1 VLGRE
6 TSFQPVLQVLEV
18 KRLNASAAGS
28 FFPSLS
34 SSLFF
39 FFFFFFFAPA
49 FFFFF
54 FFCPGGNAPASD
66 RYRMMV
72 SDGSNFLQAMLATQL
87 NQLVQDDLI
96 KPRCL
101 VKLDEFICN
110 TVHDRQIA
118 IVLQLSVVGGPCEQI
133 GHPTSIEAAKTAA
146 PAGAANPPAGGQNSY
161 NKPPSAVAPPYQAP
175 PPQQHQ
181 QQQQQQQLVNPSSGN
196 KFQQQGGGGAPQSRP
211 AIAQDQ
217 NIFPLSALNPFQNQR
232 WVVRCRV
239 IHKGDVKT
247 WRNERGEGKLCS
259 VDILDSEGS
268 KMRVTMFNNE
278 VDTFEPQ
285 LQQGKSYFIS
295 KGQIKPANKKFNN
308 LGSDYEMTLDKNS
321 LVESAPDGGEIPLQS
336 FKFVPIAEIANISA
350 DKVID
355 VLGKVIEAGE
365 VTSINTKRG
374 TPLSKRTVTLVDSS
388 MASIEL
394 TLWGK
399 FAETVSVDGILAIQG
414 AKVSDWNAKTIGTSM
429 NGSVESNP
437 DLPEAH
443 KLRVWFEAN
452 QNNMHSITQLTQQGV
467 RPQQEGREGAG
478 GNFKPAQYKT
488 FAQIRDEGLGKR
500 TEPDYFLLNAT
511 VSSIKHDRDV
521 WYHACTTCNK
531 KVVEAAGAGGWVCEK
546 CNSTMQKCAYRYIL
560 RVVACDHTGSQWLN
574 AFNDQGEAI
583 MGISAAQLAELKA
596 SGDDKYEKAFESALF
611 KELSMK
617 CRAKEDSYQGNER
630 VSINVMTVAPLNFAD
645 QIKLLESKIAQ
656 YANLG
661 YRPDPATTG
670 H

>member
-1 VLGRE
+1 
-6 TSFQPVLQVLEV
+6 
-18 KRLNASAAGS
+18 
-28 FFPSLS
+28 
-34 SSLFF
+34 
-39 FFFFFFFAPA
+39 
-49 FFFFF
+49 
-54 FFCPGGNAPASD
+54 
-66 RYRMMV
+66 MV
-72 SDGSNFLQAMLATQL
+72 SDGVNFLQAMLATQL
-87 NQLVQDDLI
+87 NQLVQEEQI

-101 VKLDEFICN
+101 VRLDEFICN

-118 IVLQLSVVGGPCEQI
+118 IVLQLTVTSGPVEQI
-133 GHPTSIEAAKTAA
+133 GQPTAIEAAKPGAAAQPAAQPMAQSNYNKPAAAAA
-146 PAGAANPPAGGQNSY
+146 PAYQPAPAQHYTAPAAA
-161 NKPPSAVAPPYQAP
+161 QAP
-175 PPQQHQ
+175 MHQ
-181 QQQQQQQLVNPSSGN
+181 ANR
-196 KFQQQGGGGAPQSRP
+196 FQQAPAQARP
-211 AIAQDQ
+211 AMGQDQ
-217 NIFPLSALNPFQNQR
+217 NIFPLSALNPFQNSR

-247 WRNERGEGKLCS
+247 WKNERGEGKLMS
-259 VDILDSEGS
+259 IDILDSEGS
-268 KMRVTMFNNE
+268 KMRVTMFNAE
-278 VDTFEPQ
+278 VDMFEPQ
-285 LQQGKSYFIS
+285 LQQGRSYFIS

-321 LVESAPDGGEIPLQS
+321 LVEPAPDGGEIPLQS

-437 DLPEAH
+437 DLPDAH
-443 KLRVWFEAN
+443 KLRVWFDAN
-452 QNNMHSITQLTQQGV
+452 QNNLHSITQLTQQGV
-467 RPQQEGREGAG
+467 RPQVEGREGG

-500 TEPDYFLLNAT
+500 NEPDYFLLNAT

-531 KVVEAAGAGGWVCEK
+531 KVTEAAGAGGWVCEK
-546 CNSTMQKCAYRYIL
+546 CNATLTKCAYRYIL
-560 RVVACDHTGSQWLN
+560 RVVACDHTGSFWLN
-574 AFNDQGEAI
+574 AFNEQGEAI
-583 MGISAAQLAELKA
+583 MGVPASQLAEYKSA
-596 SGDDKYEKAFESALF
+596 GDDKYEKCFENALF
-611 KELSMK
+611 KEFSMK
-617 CRAKEDSYQGNER
+617 CRAKEDSYQGNDR
-630 VSINVMTVAPLNFAD
+630 VSINVMTVAPLNFSE
-645 QIKLLESKIAQ
+645 QIKLLEQKIAQ
-656 YANLG
+656 YASLG
-661 YRPDPATTG
+661 YKPDAATTG
-670 H
+670 HN